1 MACCLLLLVWLL
13 VLWNGLIDNMQ
24 FMLIVYACSVVYGA
38 CGERVQSPELYNTYK
53 ECMLAGYQ
61 TSIKAINIL
70 EESLVN
76 QEKIFFKFNCLS
88 TPST

>member
-1 MACCLLLLVWLL
+1 
-13 VLWNGLIDNMQ
+13 MQ

-61 TSIKAINIL
+61 TSIKL
-70 EESLVN
+70 L
-76 QEKIFFKFNCLS
+76 IF
-88 TPST
+88 

>member
-1 MACCLLLLVWLL
+1 MK
-13 VLWNGLIDNMQ
+13 

-38 CGERVQSPELYNTYK
+38 CSEGVQSPELYNTHK
-53 ECMLAGYQ
+53 ECALAGYQ

-76 QEKIFFKFNCLS
+76 KEKIFYKFNCLS
-88 TPST
+88 TSST